1 MHRHKPVLKQSNKP
15 FKGKSS
21 IRKKSDHKPREYNV
35 KSTSKS
41 LSGKNRENRKKQLR
55 KNKIISNQLKKE
67 EKKSQLESPI
77 LCTIVP
83 FNSYCDPTSVIRT
96 LSNYICSN
104 YPGNFKAD
112 IYTQN
117 SQKSIF
123 TFNIAKYRLS
133 ICIAKYNDILDTLDL
148 IKCSDFTIALF
159 GYNEDLQAFD
169 ETGYKLLKSIKLQGQ
184 NDVIGVFSHNET
196 FDFGDKISDCE
207 KVFRKSFEMEFNKN
221 MNFFSLQ
228 KENDIRNLIYS
239 IPNMGYSKISLRDG
253 RGYLISESSNVRA
266 STNNSGGKNQLIV
279 RGYVRGVGLS
289 TNFPVHVT
297 GIGDFIIDEVLPV
310 DYCHFNS
317 ITYFSSNISSTE
329 SCYNKNNEVL
339 NKKFIEVTEK
349 EKPIHLYNSSEK
361 CSSHNETMKID
372 TPDILTFKNKE
383 HNIEHEMD
391 LESADDVYEHLTDN
405 SEDEIEILTDEK
417 RIESD
422 TNCRIRFKKYRGLE
436 SLRTSNW
443 DPLENLPDDYS
454 NISEID
460 PFKKAG
466 EISRQIYLDNC
477 NRENL
482 RGKYCEIKL
491 SPISSEA
498 QKVLSNGNMSNR
510 IIIISSILPFEE
522 KIGVMNF
529 RIKRTIENKDLI
541 KNKTPLLLQ
550 AGFRRFYIC
559 PIISNCPRISSA
571 VTIERN
577 QILKQCNILSH
588 GDYYIISCY
597 SKIIFPPC
605 PILLFSLTDINFS
618 NHPQNKIIY
627 KNFKPNNLVI
637 NEWPLAWGDIV
648 DADPYRVIV
657 KRVVLTGNLFKV
669 RKCKGV
675 VRNMFNNPDD
685 IKWFKSVGLRTR
697 SGIRGIIREP
707 LGMHGHMKCLFS
719 KPIQQNEVVGMA
731 LYKRVFPKWFP
742 VTWFED
748 NKT

>member
-15 FKGKSS
+15 FKGKSP
-21 IRKKSDHKPREYNV
+21 IRKKSVHKHKEYNV
-35 KSTSKS
+35 KSISKT
-41 LSGKNRENRKKQLR
+41 LSGKNRENRNKQLR

-67 EKKSQLESPI
+67 KKESQLESPVI
-77 LCTIVP
+77 CTIVP

-104 YPGNFKAD
+104 YPGNFKTD
-112 IYTQN
+112 INLQN
-117 SQKSIF
+117 SQKGGIF
-123 TFNIAKYRLS
+123 TFNIAKHRLS
-133 ICIAKYNDILDTLDL
+133 ICTARDNEILDILDL

-159 GYNEDLQAFD
+159 GYNENFQAFD
-169 ETGYKLLKSIKLQGQ
+169 ETGYKLLKFIKLQGQ
-184 NDVIGVFSHNET
+184 TDVIGVFSHNET
-196 FDFGDKISDCE
+196 FKFDDKISDCE

-221 MNFFSLQ
+221 MKFYSLQ
-228 KENDIRNLIYS
+228 KENDIRNLISS
-239 IPNMGYSKISLRDG
+239 IPNIGYSKVSLRDG
-253 RGYLISESSNVRA
+253 RGYLISESSNVRTC
-266 STNNSGGKNQLIV
+266 TNNNEEKNQLVV

-289 TNFPVHVT
+289 TNFPVHIT
-297 GIGDFIIDEVLPV
+297 GIGDFIIDEVKPV

-317 ITYFSSNISSTE
+317 ITSFSSNIFPAE
-329 SCYNKNNEVL
+329 LCYNKNNQLV
-339 NKKFIEVTEK
+339 NKEIIEAMEEERSIT
-349 EKPIHLYNSSEK
+349 PYNSCENC
-361 CSSHNETMKID
+361 CSYNEAMEIVTH
-372 TPDILTFKNKE
+372 DIITVNKE
-383 HNIEHEMD
+383 HDIEHKMD
-391 LESADDVYEHLTDN
+391 LESTDDMYEHPTDS
-405 SEDEIEILTDEK
+405 SEDELEILTNER

-422 TNCRIRFKKYRGLE
+422 TDCRIRFKKYRGLE

-443 DPLENLPDDYS
+443 DPFENLPSEYS
-454 NISEID
+454 NIFEID
-460 PFKKAG
+460 SFKKAG
-466 EISRQIYLDNC
+466 EISRQIYLDKC
-477 NRENL
+477 NIENL

-491 SPISSEA
+491 SPVSSEA
-498 QKVLSNGNMSNR
+498 QKVLSNENISNR
-510 IIIISSILPFEE
+510 IIVLSSILPFEE

-529 RIKRTIENKDLI
+529 RIKRTTENKDLI

-559 PIISNCPRISSA
+559 PIISNCPRISSSI
-571 VTIERN
+571 TIERN

-605 PILLFSLTDINFS
+605 PIILFSLSNMNLS
-618 NHPQNKIIY
+618 NHQNKVTY
-627 KNFKPNNLVI
+627 KNFKPNNLRI
-637 NEWPLAWGDIV
+637 SEWPLAWGDIV

-657 KRVVLTGNLFKV
+657 KRIVLIGNLFKI

-685 IKWFKSVGLRTR
+685 IKWFKSVGLKTR
-697 SGIRGIIREP
+697 SGIRGVIKEP

-742 VTWFED
+742 ITWFED
-748 NKT
+748 NKN